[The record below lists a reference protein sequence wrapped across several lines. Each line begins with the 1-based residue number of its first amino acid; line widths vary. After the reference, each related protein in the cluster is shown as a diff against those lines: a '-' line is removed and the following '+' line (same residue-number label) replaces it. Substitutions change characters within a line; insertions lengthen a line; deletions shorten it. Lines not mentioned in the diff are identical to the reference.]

1 MRRFAGCCRF
11 VWNKALAL
19 EKETYEQ
26 DGKRHGYNNLAGL
39 LRDWKKSEDTA
50 FLADAH
56 SQILQQSLKDLD
68 RAYVNFFQKRAG
80 YPRFKK
86 RGEQDS
92 FRYPQGFKLDEPN
105 SRIFLP
111 KIGWIRYR
119 KSRDVQGVPKQVT
132 VSWSAG
138 KWYVSIQTERV
149 VVDLVHPSQTSVGI
163 DMGIARFATLSD
175 GTHVEALNSFR
186 KHEMKLARLQ
196 RKLSKKQKLSSNWQK
211 QKRKLQKHHRKIANV
226 RKDFLHKISTTIS
239 KNHAMVVME
248 DLQIKNIVA
257 VDACTPH
264 SGYRHGPS
272 AHPLGRMSR
281 SASGSIEQPGRNVSA
296 KRGLN
301 KAILDQGWF
310 EFRRQLTYKL
320 AWRGGKLIV
329 VPPQYTSQ
337 TCSHCG
343 YTDKANRKTQ
353 AQFTCVVCGF
363 EANADYSVAVDV
375 RRLFESTDTG
385 LTASPSGRNAALN
398 ILAAGHAVTV
408 GGVGRA
414 QAPTMKQ
421 KPAYG
426 AAR

>member
-11 VWNKALAL
+11 TWNKALAL

-26 DGKRHGYNNLAGL
+26 GGKRHGYNNLAGL
-39 LRDWKKSEDTA
+39 LLDWKKAEDTA
-50 FLADAH
+50 FLAEAH
-56 SQILQQSLKDLD
+56 SQILQQGLKDLD
-68 RAYVNFFQKRAG
+68 RAYINFFQKRAG

-92 FRYPQGFKLDEPN
+92 FRYPQGFKLDEGN

-119 KSRDVQGVPKQVT
+119 KSRDTEGVAKNVT
-132 VSWSAG
+132 VSLSAG

-149 VVDLVHPSQTSVGI
+149 VIDPVHPSQTGVGI
-163 DMGIARFATLSD
+163 DMGVTHFATLSD
-175 GTHVEALNSFR
+175 GTHVKVLNSFR

-226 RKDFLHKISTTIS
+226 RKDFLHKLSTTIS

-248 DLQIKNIVA
+248 DLQIKN
-257 VDACTPH
+257 
-264 SGYRHGPS
+264 
-272 AHPLGRMSR
+272 MSR
-281 SASGSIEQPGRNVSA
+281 SASGTIEQPGRNVSA

-320 AWRGGKLIV
+320 TWRGGKLIA

-337 TCSHCG
+337 TCNHCG
-343 YTDKANRKTQ
+343 HIDKANRPTQ
-353 AQFTCVVCGF
+353 AKFKCTACGF
-363 EANADYSVAVDV
+363 ECNADH
-375 RRLFESTDTG
+375 
-385 LTASPSGRNAALN
+385 NAALN
-398 ILAAGHAVTV
+398 ILAAGQAVTAC
-408 GGVGRA
+408 GAGMA
-414 QAPTMKQ
+414 QAPASKQ
-421 KPAYG
+421 EPACG
-426 AAR
+426 AALTSRYR